1 MSALALLCRHVL
13 GVRPLHADNGR
24 TGFDVIDPLRED
36 DLSAVPSA
44 RYAETGFWFNTAPG
58 GLGNAEFT
66 SRFPGIREALLS
78 LPCKSAIIDAEVVA
92 RREDGSPDFRALHSG
107 NYSQEDLCV

>member
-13 GVRPLHADNGR
+13 AARALHADNGR

-36 DLSAVPSA
+36 DLWAVPSA
-44 RYAETGFWFNTAPG
+44 RYAENGFWFNTALG

-66 SRFPGIREALLS
+66 SRFPGIR
-78 LPCKSAIIDAEVVA
+78 
-92 RREDGSPDFRALHSG
+92 
-107 NYSQEDLCV
+107 